1 MSMWK
6 RTEHEDPVPELRS
19 MPVEPVATP
28 RPAREAATIGI
39 SISIRGDV
47 SGDEDLIVQGQ
58 VEGTVTL
65 EQNNVIVGK
74 EGRIKANVHARII
87 EIEGQVEGDL
97 HGDEQVVVRR
107 SGNIRGNVVAPR
119 VTLEDGCKFKGTID
133 VNMDLGQAAEKKAE
147 KLAVLESKE
156 KSGKEAKQPASGAV
170 RDKKHKPTQEVVH
183 QEVAQGTTKCDG
195 QQVRPRPPKPE

>member
-6 RTEHEDPVPELRS
+6 RTENEEHVPEPQS
-19 MPVEPVATP
+19 VPIEPTIAP
-28 RPAREAATIGI
+28 RRTKEAATIGP

-47 SGDEDLIVQGQ
+47 SGEEDLIVQGQ

-65 EQNNVIVGK
+65 KQNNVIVGK
-74 EGRIKANVHARII
+74 EGRIKANVHARVI

-119 VTLEDGCKFKGTID
+119 VTLEDGCKFKGSID
-133 VNMDLGQAAEKKAE
+133 MDLSQAAPKIDKKPDKLADLKTPEKKDQ
-147 KLAVLESKE
+147 
-156 KSGKEAKQPASGAV
+156 GDGEAKRPASA
-170 RDKKHKPTQEVVH
+170 TQ
-183 QEVAQGTTKCDG
+183 
-195 QQVRPRPPKPE
+195 

>member
-6 RTEHEDPVPELRS
+6 RTENEEPIPEPRS
-19 MPVEPVATP
+19 MPVEPSISP
-28 RPAREAATIGI
+28 RPSKEAATIGP

-47 SGDEDLIVQGQ
+47 SGEEDLIVQGR

-65 EQNNVIVGK
+65 KQNNVIVGK
-74 EGRIKANVHARII
+74 EGRIKANVHARVI

-119 VTLEDGCKFKGTID
+119 VTLEDGCKFKGSID
-133 VNMDLGQAAEKKAE
+133 MDVGPGAAKAETKKPE
-147 KLAVLESKE
+147 KLADLKPPESIE
-156 KSGKEAKQPASGAV
+156 KDGAPAKQPASA
-170 RDKKHKPTQEVVH
+170 TQ
-183 QEVAQGTTKCDG
+183 
-195 QQVRPRPPKPE
+195 

>member
-6 RTEHEDPVPELRS
+6 RTENEEPIPEPRS
-19 MPVEPVATP
+19 MPVEPSIN
-28 RPAREAATIGI
+28 PAPNQEKPPPSAP

-47 SGDEDLIVQGQ
+47 SGEEDLIVQGR

-65 EQNNVIVGK
+65 KQNNVIVGK
-74 EGRIKANVHARII
+74 EGRIKANVHARVI

-119 VTLEDGCKFKGTID
+119 VTLEDGCKFKGSID
-133 VNMDLGQAAEKKAE
+133 MDLSQAAPKIDKKPDKLADLKTPEKKDQ
-147 KLAVLESKE
+147 
-156 KSGKEAKQPASGAV
+156 GDGEAKRPASA
-170 RDKKHKPTQEVVH
+170 TQ
-183 QEVAQGTTKCDG
+183 
-195 QQVRPRPPKPE
+195 